1 MLYCVKCQNG
11 LPDGTIFCDYC
22 GNEIADASSVTT
34 AATLP
39 DLRQR
44 GHSGRA
50 NDTVRRTSVNAAA
63 AALPNA
69 PQATDE
75 SVDGISERLT
85 SPAPFPSLPPAQAPR
100 PLPMNGG
107 NSVAPPEQRLS
118 LDAEGP
124 AVHDQRSNSARLIQ
138 LQLGR
143 EVFELSGQSSYL
155 VGRHDPDQQL
165 FPDVDLHDWDGAA
178 VGVSRRHFM
187 IRVIG
192 NIVSIEDL
200 ESRNSTILNGYRLF
214 PHQQYPLVDND
225 EVRIGDITLLVRI
238 VSIN

>member
-22 GNEIADASSVTT
+22 GNEIADGSSVTT

-50 NDTVRRTSVNAAA
+50 NDTMRRTSVNAAA
-63 AALPNA
+63 AALPDA
-69 PQATDE
+69 PHAIDS
-75 SVDGISERLT
+75 SVAGIPERLT
-85 SPAPFPSLPPAQAPR
+85 SPAPSPSLPPAQAPR
-100 PLPMNGG
+100 PLSVNG
-107 NSVAPPEQRLS
+107 NSVAPPEQGSS

-143 EVFELSGQSSYL
+143 ELFELSGQSSYL

-178 VGVSRRHFM
+178 AGVSRRHLM

-225 EVRIGDITLLVRI
+225 EVRMGDITLLVRI
-238 VSIN
+238 FSIN